1 MSALCCIMPPCHTSH
16 CTTRKL
22 TTKTMHNMGEKFAML
37 LRESLHCITAMC
49 IYIQRCSKIQLL
61 IMCVMCIL
69 QPAGKW
75 FLIYWYCYSCY
86 TYIPITNLILFLK
99 LNCYFFCHRMSQ
111 KEYAFYNGYFFQDS
125 MCFKLQKLY
134 HCNHCIIVRK
144 TYLKSEL
151 SLKSS
156 QFGPWCFGWSL
167 SGGCSMSNGNKFSSW
182 GCGTSCLCRKFK

>member
-1 MSALCCIMPPCHTSH
+1 MSALCCIMPPCHTPH

-111 KEYAFYNGYFFQDS
+111 KEYAFYNGYFFLVLDALVEVS
-125 MCFKLQKLY
+125 VVAAPCPMEISSVLEGVEPVASVESLNKIWHNYWKD
-134 HCNHCIIVRK
+134 RK
-144 TYLKSEL
+144 NS
-151 SLKSS
+151 
-156 QFGPWCFGWSL
+156 
-167 SGGCSMSNGNKFSSW
+167 
-182 GCGTSCLCRKFK
+182 